1 MRIDKMPNHLDSNSL
16 EKKGN
21 QNIINEETPQKI
33 DDILNTSNNRLNI
46 GNNLNWGEQVAD
58 LIISQYPNK
67 DTYTLSAG
75 ISPSGI
81 VHFGNF
87 RDVMTSLSVLESLK
101 QKGKKVRFIFSWD
114 NFDRFRKVPK
124 GVDESFKQYIG
135 MPLTSVPDPLG
146 ELNSYAE
153 RYQKDFEESMKDLGI
168 DLEFKYQTE
177 EYKNGTYD
185 ELIKK
190 AMDKRD
196 EIAKILLGFMSEK
209 AKTEKGIDEQ
219 EYIINFYPI
228 TIYSRFTNK
237 DNTKI
242 LSIEGTNITYKCL
255 ETGKIDTID
264 YTKDRLVKLNWK
276 VDWPMRWNYEGVIF
290 EPGGKDHA
298 SPGGSYDV
306 SSVISKKIF
315 DNPSPY
321 FVGYEFIGIQ
331 GIDGKMSG
339 SAGNALSVKQLLE
352 IYDPL
357 LLKWLYLKKTPSQV
371 FNLAFDSEIYRQY
384 EEFDNFIKKVHK
396 GEDLSEIDI
405 KLSKDLGLDSIK
417 DYNPIP
423 FRQLVAFGQIAQWDE
438 KKLKELLNKVG
449 FNYDDNSIKSR
460 LNKGK
465 NWLEKYNKNESI
477 SLHEEINT
485 KYIETMDKE
494 QIHNIKLLFE
504 GLNRNLTLDELNT
517 LIYSIP
523 KKEGLSQ
530 KENNKLQ
537 KTFFVDVYNLLI
549 GKNSGPRLSTFIYML
564 DRKKVLNL
572 LNIK

>member
-1 MRIDKMPNHLDSNSL
+1 MPNHLDSNSL
-16 EKKGN
+16 EKKWD

-46 GNNLNWGEQVAD
+46 WNNLNWWEQVAD

-67 DTYTLSAG
+67 DTYTLSAW

-81 VHFGNF
+81 VHFWNF

-101 QKGKKVRFIFSWD
+101 QKWKKVRFIFSWD

-124 GVDESFKQYIG
+124 WVDESFKQYIW
-135 MPLTSVPDPLG
+135 MPLTAVPDPLW

-153 RYQKDFEESMKDLGI
+153 RYQKDFEESMKDLWI

-177 EYKNGTYD
+177 EYKNWTYD

-196 EIAKILLGFMSEK
+196 EIAKILLWFMSEK
-209 AKTEKGIDEQ
+209 AKTEKWIDEQ
-219 EYIINFYPI
+219 EYIKNFYPI

-242 LSIEGTNITYKCL
+242 LSIEWTNITYKCL
-255 ETGKIDTID
+255 ETWKIDTID

-276 VDWPMRWNYEGVIF
+276 VDWPMRWNYEWVIF
-290 EPGGKDHA
+290 EPGWKDHA
-298 SPGGSYDV
+298 SPWWSYDV

-321 FVGYEFIGIQ
+321 FVWYEFIWIQ
-331 GIDGKMSG
+331 WIDWKMSG
-339 SAGNALSVKQLLE
+339 SAWNALSVKQLLE

-396 GEDLSEIDI
+396 WEDLSEIDI

-423 FRQLVAFGQIAQWDE
+423 FRQLVAFWQIAQWDE
-438 KKLKELLNKVG
+438 KKLKELLNKVW

-504 GLNRNLTLDELNT
+504 WLNKNLTLDELNT

-523 KKEGLSQ
+523 KKEWLSQ

-549 GKNSGPRLSTFIYML
+549 WKNSGPRLSTFIYML
-564 DRKKVLNL
+564 DRKKVASL
-572 LNIK
+572 LNII